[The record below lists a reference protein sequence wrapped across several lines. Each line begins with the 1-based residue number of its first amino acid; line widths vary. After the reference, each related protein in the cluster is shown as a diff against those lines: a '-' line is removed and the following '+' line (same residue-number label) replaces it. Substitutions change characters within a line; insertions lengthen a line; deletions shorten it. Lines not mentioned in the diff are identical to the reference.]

1 MMTDLFAATAPS
13 TSLIGLAVLMPS
25 DCPACGARAAVLGSS
40 RAMHHAAI
48 RCAECDRHR
57 GWVSAAFAAFVGAI
71 LDEFGRPTA
80 PIILRSRGGP

>member
-1 MMTDLFAATAPS
+1 MTDLFAATAPS

-71 LDEFGRPTA
+71 VDEFGRPTE
-80 PIILRSRGGP
+80 PIVLRSRGEP